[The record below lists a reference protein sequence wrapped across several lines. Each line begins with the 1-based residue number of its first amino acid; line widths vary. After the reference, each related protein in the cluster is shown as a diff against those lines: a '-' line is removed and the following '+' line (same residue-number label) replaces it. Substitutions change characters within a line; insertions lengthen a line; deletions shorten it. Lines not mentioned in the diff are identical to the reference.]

1 MILTDLL
8 ALVSRTFAWLLIA
21 TLVSTASFS
30 TRCTYDAAYILANC
44 SNRNIVSIPWWLH
57 KKIITLDLSGNYFPV
72 LKSRS
77 FIGFNYINQLYLKH
91 NSIQYLE
98 DEALQDLVY
107 LRVLDLS
114 INLLSHLPTSALKYV
129 SLSLTQ
135 LDLSGN
141 RIQVIYK
148 GAFKDL
154 KNLKIL
160 ELNGN
165 SISRI
170 DTGGLSGLSSLNV
183 LKLRQNALCT
193 LPCDVFSEF
202 SSTVET
208 AVRQWMC
215 HCNLRWLRT
224 WLNNTNQEVWNAD
237 GYFIRCNGPSIVKDK
252 PLNSLLLDELECEV
266 RMKLGSS
273 TELLCK

>member
-1 MILTDLL
+1 M
-8 ALVSRTFAWLLIA
+8 
-21 TLVSTASFS
+21 
-30 TRCTYDAAYILANC
+30 
-44 SNRNIVSIPWWLH
+44 SIPWWLH

-129 SLSLTQ
+129 SLSPTQ

-148 GAFKDL
+148 AAFKDQ
-154 KNLKIL
+154 KYLKIL

-202 SSTVET
+202 SSTVEIIQLYDSGCAIVTCDGLGHGSITPTKRYGTLT
-208 AVRQWMC
+208 A
-215 HCNLRWLRT
+215 T
-224 WLNNTNQEVWNAD
+224 
-237 GYFIRCNGPSIVKDK
+237 
-252 PLNSLLLDELECEV
+252 
-266 RMKLGSS
+266 SS
-273 TELLCK
+273 AAKGHP